1 MYKNIIFDLD
11 ETLVESFQATNLLF
25 EAIVANN
32 ITDTSPLKFR
42 EVFRENLLDT
52 MGRFKYEE
60 FINYGIGTYDLFLHP
75 QIDKY
80 IAEDLAH
87 KTKVKVLER
96 TFKELGLE
104 YSAEQLDTII
114 ADFQQF
120 WVDYYTHISGA
131 RLVLEQLRSSKYN
144 LFILTNGF
152 LDIQNMKI
160 KQSNLAKYFQRVL
173 VSEEVR
179 EGKPSEKPFLYLIEE
194 ENLNPA
200 ETIMIGDSLNSDY
213 LPAEQIGIYSLLLD
227 RYNVYEQVEQVNIV
241 KSLDEAFEK
250 ITSLQL

>member
-1 MYKNIIFDLD
+1 
-11 ETLVESFQATNLLF
+11 
-25 EAIVANN
+25 
-32 ITDTSPLKFR
+32 
-42 EVFRENLLDT
+42 

-144 LFILTNGF
+144 LFIIT
-152 LDIQNMKI
+152 
-160 KQSNLAKYFQRVL
+160 R
-173 VSEEVR
+173 
-179 EGKPSEKPFLYLIEE
+179 
-194 ENLNPA
+194 
-200 ETIMIGDSLNSDY
+200 SL
-213 LPAEQIGIYSLLLD
+213 
-227 RYNVYEQVEQVNIV
+227 
-241 KSLDEAFEK
+241 
-250 ITSLQL
+250 

>member
-1 MYKNIIFDLD
+1 MFHLG
-11 ETLVESFQATNLLF
+11 LF
-25 EAIVANN
+25 IGWIANN

-144 LFILTNGF
+144 LFIIT
-152 LDIQNMKI
+152 
-160 KQSNLAKYFQRVL
+160 R
-173 VSEEVR
+173 
-179 EGKPSEKPFLYLIEE
+179 
-194 ENLNPA
+194 
-200 ETIMIGDSLNSDY
+200 SL
-213 LPAEQIGIYSLLLD
+213 
-227 RYNVYEQVEQVNIV
+227 
-241 KSLDEAFEK
+241 
-250 ITSLQL
+250 